1 MTNALSGAGA
11 KTAAL
16 YEAVCVKECP
26 KTAGLTACKTHA
38 KITICPLTA
47 GETNLLYTFCVPSA
61 ASAEDV
67 LKTLYKGGSS
77 SFAQYVADIKESV
90 KPLFIMAA
98 VTFVISM
105 LYIYLLK
112 WFAKPLLYISIVAIL
127 VCGLVG
133 GLYLF

>member
-11 KTAAL
+11 KTSAL

-26 KTAGLTACKTHA
+26 KSVGLTDCKVHA
-38 KITICPLTA
+38 SISVCPATLGGTK
-47 GETNLLYTFCVPSA
+47 LLYTYCVPSA

-67 LKTLYKGGSS
+67 LKTLYKGSTGQ
-77 SFAQYVADIKESV
+77 FAQYVADIKESV
-90 KPLFIMAA
+90 RPLFIMAA
-98 VTFVISM
+98 VTFVVSM

-112 WFAKPLLYISIVAIL
+112 WFAKPLLYISILAIL
-127 VCGLVG
+127 ICGVVG